1 MGKWLLLMV
10 SALTCFL
17 LLPTSSAFGVSS
29 SHASLTGVKS
39 SREGIGRNHQPLHL
53 VPETTELVATA
64 AATVLNAAA
73 TVAGDDSWQRMGL
86 AGVGNGGVGIIT
98 TAIIVFAFN
107 SNLKEAITSKTEA
120 SIGGLRSEIREEF
133 GELKTDVRNL
143 RTTVIAATVVLVIS
157 MIAPAV
163 VPVISMM

>member
-1 MGKWLLLMV
+1 
-10 SALTCFL
+10 
-17 LLPTSSAFGVSS
+17 
-29 SHASLTGVKS
+29 VKS

-73 TVAGDDSWQRMGL
+73 TVAGDSYWQRMGL
-86 AGVGNGGVGIIT
+86 AGVGNGGVGLIT
-98 TAIIVFAFN
+98 TAGIVFAFN

-143 RTTVIAATVVLVIS
+143 RTTATVVLVIS
-157 MIAPAV
+157 MIAPVV
-163 VPVISMM
+163 VPVISMMKNS

>member
-1 MGKWLLLMV
+1 M
-10 SALTCFL
+10 
-17 LLPTSSAFGVSS
+17 
-29 SHASLTGVKS
+29 
-39 SREGIGRNHQPLHL
+39 
-53 VPETTELVATA
+53 ATA

-143 RTTVIAATVVLVIS
+143 RTDVGNLKTTVV
-157 MIAPAV
+157 V
-163 VPVISMM
+163 VPLDRKSVV